1 MNKNYGG
8 YILQKGDND
17 HKGIYGGDKIGK
29 NLGYVKELQEDLLT
43 LGYLL
48 PKYGADGDFGIE
60 TQETVILFQKNLV
73 FDGKIDELT
82 AIKIKEFKKK
92 QKKYQIKFYKGDYST
107 RQQSANNDKAICY
120 YEQHFNSYSET
131 SSGIEI
137 LIPENA
143 SDTTR
148 KWATLLAKKYYEI
161 LGTQLRHGNGVVEV
175 KRGSR
180 GYWNLA
186 RANMPAIL
194 GEPLFVSNPQ
204 EVILLKKN
212 ITNLASAI
220 SSSIKEIFPK
230 GGLVAFSVGH
240 KYKKTS
246 PNDKGASVIGE
257 TKFEADYA
265 EEVLLTAEKQF

>member
-43 LGYLL
+43 LGYPL

-60 TQETVILFQKNLV
+60 TQETVISFQKNLI

-180 GYWNLA
+180 
-186 RANMPAIL
+186 
-194 GEPLFVSNPQ
+194 
-204 EVILLKKN
+204 
-212 ITNLASAI
+212 
-220 SSSIKEIFPK
+220 
-230 GGLVAFSVGH
+230 
-240 KYKKTS
+240 
-246 PNDKGASVIGE
+246 
-257 TKFEADYA
+257 
-265 EEVLLTAEKQF
+265 